1 VYLKPAQ
8 CARRRRRTVTKD
20 PSEPPYLVEVAC
32 EEVTREN
39 RLTWF
44 AQHLIF
50 NLYDKSLLPW
60 GLAGRFPALAHSR
73 RRGQNG
79 GETTAALLE
88 PQLEST
94 DSSCPTPVSGGSLL
108 PTGHLTQTPSAAHK
122 RTTKRT
128 HRLVVTQRI
137 WGAAPKRRSQLLVVR
152 CAVYRACSE
161 CFRGGAATVPRPMI
175 ASSTPPPKPWEQRV
189 PFFILAF
196 RSASSAT
203 GVRALESGDAGP
215 AAGAWRIAS
224 ANFPPNS
231 RMSLC

>member
-1 VYLKPAQ
+1 M
-8 CARRRRRTVTKD
+8 
-20 PSEPPYLVEVAC
+20 
-32 EEVTREN
+32 TREN

-88 PQLEST
+88 PQPEST
-94 DSSCPTPVSGGSLL
+94 DSSCPTPVSGGRLL

-128 HRLVVTQRI
+128 HRLVVRASEVLLQSEEASCLLL
-137 WGAAPKRRSQLLVVR
+137 GAQSIAHAVSAVV
-152 CAVYRACSE
+152 
-161 CFRGGAATVPRPMI
+161 AALRLCPI

>member
-1 VYLKPAQ
+1 MYLKPAQ

-128 HRLVVTQRI
+128 HRLVVRASEVLLQSEEASCLLL
-137 WGAAPKRRSQLLVVR
+137 GAQSIAHAVSAVV
-152 CAVYRACSE
+152 
-161 CFRGGAATVPRPMI
+161 AALRLCPI

-189 PFFILAF
+189 CL
-196 RSASSAT
+196 
-203 GVRALESGDAGP
+203 
-215 AAGAWRIAS
+215 
-224 ANFPPNS
+224 
-231 RMSLC
+231 SLF